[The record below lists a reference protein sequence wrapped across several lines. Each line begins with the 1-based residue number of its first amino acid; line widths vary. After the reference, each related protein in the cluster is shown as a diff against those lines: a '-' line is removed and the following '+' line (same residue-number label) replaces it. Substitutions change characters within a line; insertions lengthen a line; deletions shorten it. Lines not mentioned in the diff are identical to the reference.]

1 MSTEMMM
8 KKVWDRFLDKYMKNT
23 AEQIDTSQFQP
34 DEIRRYDIIFSGM
47 VQGVGFR
54 YEVWSIAQK
63 LHLTGY
69 VENLANGT
77 VHAEIQG
84 QKNRILYLIDCLK
97 QIPRID
103 IEDVEIDE
111 VGLKE
116 ETSFEIAN

>member
-1 MSTEMMM
+1 MMLKGSW
-8 KKVWDRFLDKYMKNT
+8 KKFLDKYMKNT

-34 DEIRRYDIIFSGM
+34 DEMIRYDIVFSGI

-63 LHLTGY
+63 LELTGY

-84 QKNRILYLIDCLK
+84 AKNRIMHLIDCLK
-97 QIPRID
+97 QISRIE
-103 IEDVEIDE
+103 IQKVEIE
-111 VGLKE
+111 ELILKE
-116 ETSFEIAN
+116 EDSFEIAN